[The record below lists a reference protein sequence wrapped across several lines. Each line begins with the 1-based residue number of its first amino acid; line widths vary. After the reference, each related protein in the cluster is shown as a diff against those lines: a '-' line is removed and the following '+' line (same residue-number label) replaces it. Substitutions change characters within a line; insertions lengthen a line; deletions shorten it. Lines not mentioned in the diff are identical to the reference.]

1 MAETA
6 VNLIDDRQVTVA
18 LLANPLDWR
27 VRVVEEISIDAATT
41 CTRRRSLQVAP
52 LRQHLSAEV
61 PAGSTHALLVLP
73 VAPMP
78 RGPLL
83 DFDAQGPDGDG
94 WVLPRLEIAER
105 QSLYLTEVAAS
116 CGQEVTPELHTL
128 LNAVCGFTGE
138 LLTDAK
144 EVSLAEYLQ
153 DGLGRPVPT
162 KTLARWEG
170 VGNACRD
177 VLRPRI
183 DVFRDY
189 SAPENPALV
198 LPELFVAGALS
209 TDEEACE
216 LLDKYRDLVVAMD
229 QQSRD
234 SEPNAAGE
242 FLDVLADY
250 ANNYDLM
257 VAMRVPLD
265 EPFLVKIAERRD
277 VRLSRVRNRG
287 TQELVIADA
296 QTNHVT
302 FKVSDPNVW
311 IRDFRALK
319 PGSDDYSYGAFQ
331 TREDPQNRAFYAHDI
346 ERDYRIRLS
355 FQLRLLRRLQL
366 VPYLVTGLL
375 VLLILA
381 LVAEQPTDLRS
392 LALIVGPAALAASVL
407 LGREPS
413 TLGSRL
419 RWVSSVALSVTL
431 LALILVSSILY
442 IWSPSDGR
450 TDTET
455 GSAPST
461 SSSANAPAP
470 ESVRPTAPTQDSVRP
485 RVPTTE

>member
-1 MAETA
+1 MPQESSST
-6 VNLIDDRQVTVA
+6 
-18 LLANPLDWR
+18 
-27 VRVVEEISIDAATT
+27 
-41 CTRRRSLQVAP
+41 SL
-52 LRQHLSAEV
+52 R
-61 PAGSTHALLVLP
+61 T
-73 VAPMP
+73 M
-78 RGPLL
+78 
-83 DFDAQGPDGDG
+83 
-94 WVLPRLEIAER
+94 
-105 QSLYLTEVAAS
+105 
-116 CGQEVTPELHTL
+116 
-128 LNAVCGFTGE
+128 
-138 LLTDAK
+138 
-144 EVSLAEYLQ
+144 
-153 DGLGRPVPT
+153 
-162 KTLARWEG
+162 
-170 VGNACRD
+170 
-177 VLRPRI
+177 
-183 DVFRDY
+183 
-189 SAPENPALV
+189 
-198 LPELFVAGALS
+198 
-209 TDEEACE
+209 
-216 LLDKYRDLVVAMD
+216 
-229 QQSRD
+229 
-234 SEPNAAGE
+234 
-242 FLDVLADY
+242 
-250 ANNYDLM
+250 
-257 VAMRVPLD
+257 
-265 EPFLVKIAERRD
+265 PFLVKIAERRD